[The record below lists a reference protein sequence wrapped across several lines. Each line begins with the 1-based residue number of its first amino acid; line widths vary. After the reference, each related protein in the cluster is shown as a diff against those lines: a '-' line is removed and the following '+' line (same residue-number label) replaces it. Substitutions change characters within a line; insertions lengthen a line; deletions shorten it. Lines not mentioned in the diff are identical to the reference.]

1 MEMQKLMNNN
11 IKVYKYNKNLKDY
24 LLKFIGNIK
33 ILISIYIYHKNLIN
47 FLILFLLLFT
57 IIFTYFEKNN
67 FINYK
72 NYIKDCK
79 NLKRYYI
86 NKNITIKN
94 PFISICLPVY
104 NMEKYIERAFL
115 SIINQSFQNFEII
128 IVNDNSNDNTE
139 NIIRNLQINES
150 RLKIIKNNK
159 NLGVYTSR
167 IEAIQYAKGEY
178 ILLMDPDD
186 MIINSK
192 LFEILYNF
200 NLNYSLDIVEFSVFH
215 QIDKKKTIY
224 YPKKHELNH
233 YHNFEKNIIYQP
245 ELSNIIFFKPNT
257 KSYSYVICRTIWN
270 KLIKKR
276 ILTKAIKYIEIDFHD
291 KYLITADDTPLNIIS
306 FNFANNYSNINLP
319 GYLYNVRKNSMSNG
333 SNGIKHDI
341 IVSVNYLL
349 YFKLFYRY
357 IKDYKKDL
365 NFLYYDIKVSLKY
378 LLKIKKLN
386 VLEYIPIIK
395 KFFKCIISEKNISK
409 EFKIY
414 VNELLLYFE

>member
-1 MEMQKLMNNN
+1 
-11 IKVYKYNKNLKDY
+11 
-24 LLKFIGNIK
+24 
-33 ILISIYIYHKNLIN
+33 
-47 FLILFLLLFT
+47 
-57 IIFTYFEKNN
+57 
-67 FINYK
+67 
-72 NYIKDCK
+72 
-79 NLKRYYI
+79 
-86 NKNITIKN
+86 
-94 PFISICLPVY
+94 
-104 NMEKYIERAFL
+104 MEKYIERAFL

-365 NFLYYDIKVSLKY
+365 NFLY
-378 LLKIKKLN
+378 
-386 VLEYIPIIK
+386 
-395 KFFKCIISEKNISK
+395 
-409 EFKIY
+409 
-414 VNELLLYFE
+414 

>member
-1 MEMQKLMNNN
+1 
-11 IKVYKYNKNLKDY
+11 
-24 LLKFIGNIK
+24 
-33 ILISIYIYHKNLIN
+33 
-47 FLILFLLLFT
+47 LLFT

-215 QIDKKKTIY
+215 QQDKKKTIY
-224 YPKKHELNH
+224 YPKRHELNH

-341 IVSVNYLL
+341 IVSVNYKVL
-349 YFKLFYRY
+349 K
-357 IKDYKKDL
+357 
-365 NFLYYDIKVSLKY
+365 FL
-378 LLKIKKLN
+378 
-386 VLEYIPIIK
+386 
-395 KFFKCIISEKNISK
+395 
-409 EFKIY
+409 
-414 VNELLLYFE
+414 

>member
-1 MEMQKLMNNN
+1 
-11 IKVYKYNKNLKDY
+11 
-24 LLKFIGNIK
+24 
-33 ILISIYIYHKNLIN
+33 
-47 FLILFLLLFT
+47 
-57 IIFTYFEKNN
+57 
-67 FINYK
+67 
-72 NYIKDCK
+72 
-79 NLKRYYI
+79 
-86 NKNITIKN
+86 
-94 PFISICLPVY
+94 
-104 NMEKYIERAFL
+104 MEKYIERAFL